1 MANITITQ
9 TINNMTFRERGSSIE
24 GRFSYKGLR
33 KSVYGKSKAECKNKA
48 RDYITMIENGE
59 CTAKTRDTL
68 EEYMEYWLENVAK
81 ISKEPSSYS
90 KQVSVYKCQIKG
102 TVLGRK
108 KLSDITTSDIQ
119 EFINSFAN
127 GADHETPEQRKK
139 RMREWTEKQ
148 EKAGIKKKL
157 SAEEW
162 YKLYY
167 KEKGK
172 VPLLL
177 AKSGLNRIKHLIG
190 PCLRSAVDDGLI
202 PKNPCDKVIIPK
214 SIYVKTK
221 TKEQFSMSDD
231 EIAKFK
237 EAALIF
243 TKHGIIRYRDA
254 VVLLIMVATGMRI
267 GEIIALEWND
277 VDFKF
282 NRIHIHRTIQT
293 RLVGDEKCII
303 KDGTKTNKE
312 RFLPMNDSI
321 VTYLNL
327 LKEYDSYHDIKSNY
341 VACTTVGTMHVP
353 RNIARSL
360 TLLCGRAGIT
370 SNVTPHTLRHTFGST
385 LIRKGVGVE
394 VVSRLMGHASIMI
407 TYEKYIHVI
416 KEQEAK
422 AMALT
427 SVFD

>member
-1 MANITITQ
+1 MANITIAQ
-9 TINNMTFRERGSSIE
+9 AINSMTFREKGARIE

-33 KSVYGKSKAECKNKA
+33 KSVCGKNKTECKNRA
-48 RDYITMIENGE
+48 RDYIIAIENGGQ
-59 CTAKTRDTL
+59 ALKTKSTL

-81 ISKEPSSYS
+81 ISKEPSSYA

-102 TVLGRK
+102 TSLGRM
-108 KLSDITTSDIQ
+108 KLSDIRTSDIQ

-127 GADHETPEQRKK
+127 GEDHETSEQRKK
-139 RMREWTEKQ
+139 RMKEWTEKQ
-148 EKAGIKKKL
+148 EKAGIKRKI

-172 VPLLL
+172 IPLLL

-202 PKNPCDKVIIPK
+202 SKNPCDKVIIPK
-214 SIYVKTK
+214 SINVKTK
-221 TKEQFSMSDD
+221 TREQFSMSDD

-243 TKHGIIRYRDA
+243 TKKGIIRYRDA
-254 VVLLIMVATGMRI
+254 VVLLIIMATGMRI
-267 GEIIALEWND
+267 GEIIALEWDD
-277 VDFKF
+277 VDFEL
-282 NRIHIHRTIQT
+282 NRIHIHHTVQT
-293 RLVGDEKCII
+293 RLVGDEKCIV

-312 RFLPMNDSI
+312 RFLPMNENI
-321 VTYLNL
+321 VTYLKL
-327 LKEYDSYHDIKSNY
+327 LKEYDSYHNIKSNY

-422 AMALT
+422 AMALA

>member
-139 RMREWTEKQ
+139 RMQEWTEKQ

-172 VPLLL
+172 IPLLL

-190 PCLRSAVDDGLI
+190 PA
-202 PKNPCDKVIIPK
+202 
-214 SIYVKTK
+214 
-221 TKEQFSMSDD
+221 
-231 EIAKFK
+231 
-237 EAALIF
+237 
-243 TKHGIIRYRDA
+243 
-254 VVLLIMVATGMRI
+254 
-267 GEIIALEWND
+267 
-277 VDFKF
+277 
-282 NRIHIHRTIQT
+282 
-293 RLVGDEKCII
+293 
-303 KDGTKTNKE
+303 
-312 RFLPMNDSI
+312 
-321 VTYLNL
+321 
-327 LKEYDSYHDIKSNY
+327 
-341 VACTTVGTMHVP
+341 
-353 RNIARSL
+353 
-360 TLLCGRAGIT
+360 
-370 SNVTPHTLRHTFGST
+370 
-385 LIRKGVGVE
+385 
-394 VVSRLMGHASIMI
+394 
-407 TYEKYIHVI
+407 
-416 KEQEAK
+416 
-422 AMALT
+422 
-427 SVFD
+427 

>member
-1 MANITITQ
+1 MQNGNIYFNLYKTQ
-9 TINNMTFRERGSSIE
+9 DQNVVLFQSE
-24 GRFSYKGLR
+24 
-33 KSVYGKSKAECKNKA
+33 SVYGKSKAECKNKA
-48 RDYITMIENGE
+48 HDYITMIENGQ

-102 TVLGRK
+102 TALGRK

-139 RMREWTEKQ
+139 RMQEWTEKQ

-202 PKNPCDKVIIPK
+202 PKKPCDKVIIPK

-254 VVLLIMVATGMRI
+254 VVLLIMVATG
-267 GEIIALEWND
+267 
-277 VDFKF
+277 
-282 NRIHIHRTIQT
+282 
-293 RLVGDEKCII
+293 II

-360 TLLCGRAGIT
+360 TLLCGRAGII

>member
-1 MANITITQ
+1 MCYN
-9 TINNMTFRERGSSIE
+9 
-24 GRFSYKGLR
+24 
-33 KSVYGKSKAECKNKA
+33 
-48 RDYITMIENGE
+48 
-59 CTAKTRDTL
+59 
-68 EEYMEYWLENVAK
+68 
-81 ISKEPSSYS
+81 
-90 KQVSVYKCQIKG
+90 
-102 TVLGRK
+102 
-108 KLSDITTSDIQ
+108 
-119 EFINSFAN
+119 
-127 GADHETPEQRKK
+127 
-139 RMREWTEKQ
+139 
-148 EKAGIKKKL
+148 
-157 SAEEW
+157 
-162 YKLYY
+162 
-167 KEKGK
+167 
-172 VPLLL
+172 
-177 AKSGLNRIKHLIG
+177 
-190 PCLRSAVDDGLI
+190 
-202 PKNPCDKVIIPK
+202 
-214 SIYVKTK
+214 
-221 TKEQFSMSDD
+221 

-360 TLLCGRAGIT
+360 TLLCGRAGII

-422 AMALT
+422 DMALT